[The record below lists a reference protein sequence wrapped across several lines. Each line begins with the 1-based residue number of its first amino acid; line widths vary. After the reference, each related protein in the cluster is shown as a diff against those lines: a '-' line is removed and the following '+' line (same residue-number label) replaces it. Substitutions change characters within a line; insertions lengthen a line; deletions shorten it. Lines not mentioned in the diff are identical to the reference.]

1 MRSPRTA
8 WPRAAG
14 RTVPTRRALELLGA
28 RTVLA
33 SGPVVLVSKLA
44 VPPAGAVS
52 RTALVNRLRALAATP
67 VVSIVAPAGYG
78 KTTLCAQW
86 ARRDGRPAAWLTV
99 DDRDNDPA
107 VFLHHLKAATDRV
120 DGPLLL
126 VVDDAH
132 LLRSGD
138 AADAL
143 AAVALEPG
151 STLALAGRQAPN
163 IPLARLRAAG
173 AVAELDAA
181 DLAFSAREAALLL
194 RSVGLG
200 GDADQF
206 AELSRRSEGWPA
218 GLALL
223 ARGGGR
229 FVADYFR
236 AEVASS
242 LTDSEL
248 AFARRTAVL
257 DRLSGPLCDAVL
269 DARRSSRRLRALEDA
284 GAFVV
289 AVDGDRR
296 WYRVHGLFREFLLAQ
311 LEGEEFDAVPERHRR
326 AADWFESKGMYE
338 AAVAS
343 AAAAGDADRLA
354 RLVGAAAIPATNAG
368 KFDTV
373 ASWFDRLEEEDALD
387 RNAPVAALA
396 AWASA
401 ARGRG
406 PEAERL
412 LAVAERG
419 RRADTLPDGT
429 PLTVLVGTVHAVF
442 CRDGAEQ
449 MLVDADAALAALPA
463 HSRLRASCLA
473 LRGLAL
479 MLLGDVEADAVF
491 AEAAAIA
498 GPLGIPDVHALAL
511 SERSLLARDDHAAA
525 EALAAEALSVV
536 EESGNGSYPLS
547 ALTYAASARTLL
559 RHGRWDR
566 ARAQLTLALSLAPRL
581 TEILPWAAVQT
592 RLELAQAFLALRD
605 DAAAKALLDEA
616 RGILR
621 LRPEL
626 GVLAAEADT
635 LARELTKIRRE
646 AHDGGQGLTAAELR
660 LLPML
665 STHRSFRE
673 IGDRLFVS
681 RNTIKTQAI
690 SVYRKLGVST
700 RSAAV
705 ERAQHLG
712 LIETAASP
720 PRDDIAEW

>member
-1 MRSPRTA
+1 M
-8 WPRAAG
+8 AALTG
-14 RTVPTRRALELLGA
+14 RTVPTRHSLELLGA
-28 RTVLA
+28 RTVLTA
-33 SGPVVLVSKLA
+33 GPAVLESKLA
-44 VPPAGAVS
+44 LPPPGTVS
-52 RTALVNRLRALAATP
+52 RTALVNRLRALSAMP

-78 KTTLCAQW
+78 KTALCAQW
-86 ARRDGRPAAWLTV
+86 ARRDGRSCAWLTV
-99 DDRDNDPA
+99 DDRDNDPT
-107 VFLHHLKAATDRV
+107 VLLRHLKAATDRV

-143 AAVALEPG
+143 AATALEPG
-151 STLALAGRQAPN
+151 STLALAGRRAPN

-173 AVAELDAA
+173 TVAELGAA
-181 DLAFSAREAALLL
+181 DLAFSAREAALLA
-194 RSVGLG
+194 RSVGAG
-200 GDADQF
+200 GG
-206 AELSRRSEGWPA
+206 AEGLDELRRRSEGWPA

-223 ARGGGR
+223 ARGGDR
-229 FVADYFR
+229 FVADYLR

-248 AFARRTAVL
+248 TFARRTAVL

-269 DARRSSRRLRALEDA
+269 DAHTSSRRLRALESA
-284 GAFVV
+284 GAFVIPL
-289 AVDGDRR
+289 DGDRR
-296 WYRVHGLFREFLLAQ
+296 WYRLHGLFRDFLLAE
-311 LEGEEFDAVPERHRR
+311 LEGEELDAVPDRHRR

-338 AAVAS
+338 PAVAA

-354 RLVGAAAIPATNAG
+354 NLVGAAAIPATNDG
-368 KFDTV
+368 KFETV
-373 ASWFDRLEEEDALD
+373 VGWFDLLVDADALD
-387 RNAPVAALA
+387 RHAPVASLA

-401 ARGRG
+401 AAGRG

-419 RRADTLPDGT
+419 RRGDALPDGT
-429 PLTVLVGTVHAVF
+429 PLNVLVGTVHAVF
-442 CRDGAEQ
+442 CRAGVEQ

-463 HSRLRASCLA
+463 ESRLRASCLA

-479 MLLGDVEADAVF
+479 MLAGNAEADAVF
-491 AEAAAIA
+491 AESAALARS
-498 GPLGIPDVHALAL
+498 LGIPDVHALAL

-525 EALAAEALSVV
+525 EAFAAEAVGVV
-536 EESGNGSYPLS
+536 EESGNESYPLS
-547 ALTYAASARTLL
+547 ALTYAASARALL
-559 RHGRWDR
+559 RHGRWDQ
-566 ARAQLTLALSLAPRL
+566 ARAQLALALGLIPRV
-581 TEILPWAAVQT
+581 TEILPWAAVQV
-592 RLELAQAFLALRD
+592 RLELAHAFLALRD
-605 DAAAKALLDEA
+605 DAEAKALLEEA
-616 RGILR
+616 GGILE
-621 LRPEL
+621 LRPDL
-626 GVLAAEADT
+626 GVLAAEAET
-635 LARELTKIRRE
+635 LARELAMIHRE
-646 AHDGGQGLTAAELR
+646 ARDGGQGLTAAELR

-665 STHRSFRE
+665 STHMSFRE

-720 PRDDIAEW
+720 RPDDVTGW